1 MTTRLNK
8 GLVDTWF
15 DELNLGATETT
26 RARTITEADIVNW
39 CSLTGDWFVLHSD
52 KVYAEKSVFGQRL
65 APGLMVLAFSGGL
78 GVPPEAEAIIA
89 NYGTDRVRYP
99 RPTFIGDTLHLEIE
113 VEELRERDPETG
125 IATFRWDMVNQ
136 DGDTTMSSRL
146 KVLLKRRSSAR

>member
-1 MTTRLNK
+1 MTARRTK

-15 DELNLGATETT
+15 DELELGATETT
-26 RARTITEADIVNW
+26 RARTVTEADIVNW
-39 CSLTGDWFVLHSD
+39 CALTGDWFVLHSD

-113 VEELRERDPETG
+113 AEELRERDAETG

-136 DGDTTMSSRL
+136 DGLTTMSSRL
-146 KVLLKRRSSAR
+146 KVLLKRRPSAR